1 MSIKRVLAIVLNYN
15 GKKFTNDLYLRTI
28 ESLKNQNY
36 QNLEIIVADNNSND
50 GSVAEINQ
58 KFPDIRIIRLKKNR
72 ATMGY
77 NAGID
82 VFMKGN
88 YDFLFLSNN
97 DIIYENDFIK
107 NMIDFCE
114 NNSDAGLIT
123 PRIMML
129 SDKNIYNSTGIV
141 INKSGF
147 AWDRNFGDKESDIGI
162 IKSSEVAS
170 ASGGAMFCTREAVK
184 AVKKFDPIYYAYYE
198 DVDLSVRLR
207 RCTDLKIFYNSEA
220 LCYHS
225 FSMSWGVS
233 PMKEFYMIRNR
244 YVFVIIHFQIKMM
257 LNSIRFMYFSVR
269 HPQNNLQK
277 KIFLSLFFLMP
288 FIIYRRIGMSFNK
301 PLSKT
306 ILENFAGLPS
316 LSNKKSANS
325 A

>member
-15 GKKFTNDLYLRTI
+15 GITFTGDLYLRTI
-28 ESLKNQNY
+28 ESLRKQNY

-50 GSVAEINQ
+50 GSAAQINQ
-58 KFPDIRIIRLKKNR
+58 KFPDIKVIRLKKNI

-82 VFMKGN
+82 VFLKGD

-114 NNSDAGLIT
+114 NNSDVGLIT

-141 INKSGF
+141 INRSGF
-147 AWDRNFGDKESDIGI
+147 AWDRNYSDKESEIGI
-162 IKSSEVAS
+162 IKSSEVAA

-184 AVKKFDPIYYAYYE
+184 AVKRFDPIYHAYYE

-225 FSMSWGVS
+225 FSKSWGAS

-244 YVFVIIHFQIKMM
+244 YVFVIIHFKLKMM
-257 LNSIRFMYFSVR
+257 LNSIRFMYFSVK

-277 KIFLSLFFLMP
+277 KIFFSLFFLMP
-288 FIIYRRIGMSFNK
+288 FIIYRRIRASFSK
-301 PLSKT
+301 PLPKA
-306 ILENFAGLPS
+306 ILEKFAGLPG
-316 LSNKKSANS
+316 LSNK
-325 A
+325 